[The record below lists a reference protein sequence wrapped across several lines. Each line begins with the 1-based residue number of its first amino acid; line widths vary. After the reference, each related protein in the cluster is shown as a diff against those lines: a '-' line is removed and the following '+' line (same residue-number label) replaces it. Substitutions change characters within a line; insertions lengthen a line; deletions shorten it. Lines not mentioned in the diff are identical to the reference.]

1 MSILISIYISISVSF
16 CCKSILLSD
25 MSVLSSAAVSLYTTL
40 TRNRNHRYDKKGMSS
55 YETNPASFMILLMPG
70 IALAGLI
77 LSFLIIIQPSIIKD
91 PNLKVESV
99 VNGLSSPTSMAFI
112 DINNIYNIYTTYNIY
127 KSTLDEAEFFW
138 II

>member
-40 TRNRNHRYDKKGMSS
+40 TRNRNHRYDKEGMSS
-55 YETNPASFMILLMPG
+55 YERNPASFVILLMPG

-112 DINNIYNIYTTYNIY
+112 DINNLYNIYTTYNIY

>member
-1 MSILISIYISISVSF
+1 VALTFAVNLS
-16 CCKSILLSD
+16 LLSD
-25 MSVLSSAAVSLYTTL
+25 LSVLFPAAVSLYTTL
-40 TRNRNHRYDKKGMSS
+40 KRNRNHRYDKKGMSS

-77 LSFLIIIQPSIIKD
+77 LGFLIIIQPSIIKD

>member
-1 MSILISIYISISVSF
+1 
-16 CCKSILLSD
+16 
-25 MSVLSSAAVSLYTTL
+25 
-40 TRNRNHRYDKKGMSS
+40 
-55 YETNPASFMILLMPG
+55 MIR
-70 IALAGLI
+70 
-77 LSFLIIIQPSIIKD
+77 PSIIID